1 MSRYQT
7 ILVAVDLTD
16 EAAEV
21 IDAAQTMAKE
31 QQAELHVLTTIRP
44 LSYAYSGFE
53 PMAISPAL
61 INFESQAQQGAEEW
75 LNKLCEPLGIDKK
88 HIHSAIGEPADQI
101 KSQAKALKA
110 DLIVVGSHGRKG
122 LGLLLGSTAN
132 GVLHGATVDV
142 LTVRISS
149 DK

>member
-61 INFESQAQQGAEEW
+61 INFESQAQ
-75 LNKLCEPLGIDKK
+75 
-88 HIHSAIGEPADQI
+88 
-101 KSQAKALKA
+101 
-110 DLIVVGSHGRKG
+110 
-122 LGLLLGSTAN
+122 
-132 GVLHGATVDV
+132 
-142 LTVRISS
+142 
-149 DK
+149 

>member
-1 MSRYQT
+1 MSKYKN
-7 ILVAVDLTD
+7 ILVAVDLTE

-21 IDAAQTMAKE
+21 VDAALSMAKE
-31 QQAELHVLTTIRP
+31 QQAALHVLTTIRP

-53 PMAISPAL
+53 PMSLSPAL
-61 INFESQAQQGAEEW
+61 VNFETQAKQDAEEW
-75 LNKLCEPLGIDKK
+75 LSKLCTPRGIDANHF
-88 HIHSAIGEPADQI
+88 HIAIGKPAEQI
-101 KSQAKALKA
+101 KTQATELKA

-122 LGLLLGSTAN
+122 IGLLLGSTAN

-142 LTVRISS
+142 LTVRISA